1 MLFPVSDPIV
11 YSEGDVVHYRFRPRG
26 EGVSDPYLE
35 ADTLPLGAN
44 TPSQRQTPP
53 RGRHPLRKQT
63 PPPQVLT
70 SSGDHQNRRY
80 ASYCNAF
87 LLLNISEGH
96 VESGED
102 RSGEQ
107 ENKYK

>member
-44 TPSQRQTPP
+44 TPSQRQTP
-53 RGRHPLRKQT
+53 T
-63 PPPQVLT
+63 PEADTPTPGT
-70 SSGDHQNRRY
+70 D
-80 ASYCNAF
+80 
-87 LLLNISEGH
+87 I
-96 VESGED
+96 
-102 RSGEQ
+102 
-107 ENKYK
+107 